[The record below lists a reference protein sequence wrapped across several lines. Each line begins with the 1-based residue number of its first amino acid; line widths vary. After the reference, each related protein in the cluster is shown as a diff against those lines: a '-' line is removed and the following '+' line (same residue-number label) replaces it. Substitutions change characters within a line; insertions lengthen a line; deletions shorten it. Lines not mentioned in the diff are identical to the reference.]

1 MNKTSCVGDVAWSIP
16 LLPTKFML
24 IAKDRMLLIHSLS
37 LSLSLSLS
45 PSVRAALQGIYMY
58 NTASSAHA
66 PSPPLQ
72 LRFMTS

>member
-1 MNKTSCVGDVAWSIP
+1 
-16 LLPTKFML
+16 ML
-24 IAKDRMLLIHSLS
+24 IAKDWTLFIN
-37 LSLSLSLS
+37 SLSLSLS

-58 NTASSAHA
+58 NTASFAPT